1 MKNLVDTYLNF
12 TERKIKKYMRTIL
25 VQYYDEQIVSE
36 FLKTYVNARYYNI
49 QNSEKPARAF
59 YLRILEEL
67 EYKEDILMK
76 KCEQETE
83 NLDDKQRKLNTING
97 TKQAFS
103 YMLFF
108 DNVRNVENFKT
119 IDSIK
124 EIIERVTEDIE
135 QNLGVKASKDTVNKL
150 YKEVKSDML
159 EKDLFL
165 DKFDTDQFA
174 LNFENSDIRDDLYF
188 AELLYNIKMPMQF
201 SRTAIEKV
209 YTEGI
214 IAEDKLE
221 VEYVLLSA
229 VALRDIINGNFKD
242 TYIAEFTS
250 TLLKKKQKL
259 DSILS
264 IIENQALQE
273 KIRLNIYYS
282 DYMENQKKVLEYTK
296 KGYNFVITLDNSI
309 KSIEDVE
316 RLKMFK
322 IVIAPKNLVLYREL
336 KSNRDILDNVI
347 YK

>member
-1 MKNLVDTYLNF
+1 
-12 TERKIKKYMRTIL
+12 MRTIL

-36 FLKTYVNARYYNI
+36 FLRTYVNARYYNI

-83 NLDDKQRKLNTING
+83 TLDDKQKKLNIING

-135 QNLGVKASKDTVNKL
+135 QSLGVKASKDTVDKL

-159 EKDLFL
+159 EKNLFL

-174 LNFENSDIRDDLYF
+174 LNFENSDMRDDLYF

-242 TYIAEFTS
+242 IYIAEFAS

-259 DSILS
+259 DTTID
-264 IIENQALQE
+264 I
-273 KIRLNIYYS
+273 
-282 DYMENQKKVLEYTK
+282 KKVLKPNQKILIQIKKDSDNK
-296 KGYNFVITLDNSI
+296 KGARVSTHISLPGKFVVVMPNIDFITISQKIDN
-309 KSIEDVE
+309 KEKKD
-316 RLKMFK
+316 
-322 IVIAPKNLVLYREL
+322 EL
-336 KSNRDILDNVI
+336 
-347 YK
+347 

>member
-83 NLDDKQRKLNTING
+83 TLDDKQIKLNTING

-124 EIIERVTEDIE
+124 EIIERVTEDI
-135 QNLGVKASKDTVNKL
+135 
-150 YKEVKSDML
+150 
-159 EKDLFL
+159 
-165 DKFDTDQFA
+165 
-174 LNFENSDIRDDLYF
+174 
-188 AELLYNIKMPMQF
+188 
-201 SRTAIEKV
+201 
-209 YTEGI
+209 
-214 IAEDKLE
+214 
-221 VEYVLLSA
+221 
-229 VALRDIINGNFKD
+229 
-242 TYIAEFTS
+242 
-250 TLLKKKQKL
+250 
-259 DSILS
+259 
-264 IIENQALQE
+264 
-273 KIRLNIYYS
+273 
-282 DYMENQKKVLEYTK
+282 
-296 KGYNFVITLDNSI
+296 
-309 KSIEDVE
+309 
-316 RLKMFK
+316 
-322 IVIAPKNLVLYREL
+322 
-336 KSNRDILDNVI
+336 
-347 YK
+347 